1 MKIRYTPRARSDL
14 QAIVE
19 YLGDRSPQGMRNVRR
34 ALEVTIQL
42 IGQYPNSGRLAG
54 EQTVRVL
61 PVGRYPYLVYWTV
74 ERDEVWIVHIR
85 DGRGKPWRGT

>member
-1 MKIRYTPRARSDL
+1 
-14 QAIVE
+14 
-19 YLGDRSPQGMRNVRR
+19 MRNVRR

-74 ERDEVWIVHIR
+74 ESDEVWIVHIR
-85 DGRGKPWRGT
+85 DGRRKPWRGT